1 MENYSIYLSTEQ
13 EKYDFI
19 DAARNAGANVTG
31 VSGCGTGYYIQID
44 ATPEQAD
51 YINRTAYTAEIN
63 GYTAAQAWDAWKNNR
78 LTAGQLA
85 TWQQRRGVYFDAAG
99 QIMEGARV

>member
-1 MENYSIYLSTEQ
+1 MENYSIYLETET

-19 DAARNAGANVTG
+19 DAARNAGAAVTG
-31 VSGCGTGYYIQID
+31 VSGCGAGYYIQIN
-44 ATPEQAD
+44 ATPEQAE
-51 YINRTAYTAEIN
+51 YINRTFYTSEIN
-63 GYTAAQAWDAWKNNR
+63 GYTVAQAWEAWRTGR

-85 TWQQRRGVYFDAAG
+85 TWQQRHGVYFDAAG

>member
-1 MENYSIYLSTEQ
+1 MENYNIYLSTET

-19 DAARNAGANVTG
+19 DAARNAGATITG
-31 VSGCGTGYYIQID
+31 VSGCGAGYYIQID

-51 YINRTAYTAEIN
+51 YINRTFYTAETHA
-63 GYTAAQAWDAWKNNR
+63 YTAAQAWDAWKTGR

-85 TWQQRRGVYFDAAG
+85 TWQQRHGVYFDKNGGICA
-99 QIMEGARV
+99 